1 MVFQPNV
8 SKLIEMRR
16 WPQMFILFAISTSL
30 IAAKPADAKTVDDKS
45 EAGPMKQYGVF
56 LERNPFNLQPPPKP
70 PPPPIVEEEEEPP
83 PDVKLTGIS
92 TLFNKKRVFLVSQPQ
107 GEPPKYL
114 RLEEGERDAGV
125 EVVSINPDEG
135 TVKVKIDSKT
145 TTLNF
150 EDHGFKPAPVKPKP
164 GSRPLGR
171 PTLTRP
177 GSRVQPSPQTRKPAL
192 KPSTSSRR
200 IPAPPKKPAA
210 QPRSFNFQRTPR
222 TTSPRTSSIQGGGFR
237 SSQPQAF
244 AVPVQAVGG
253 GTTRTIQLN
262 NQVKQAQPKRVEVQ
276 GTPEERILVYLN
288 QQDKESGV
296 TRVTYQMGDKV
307 WTADKVTP
315 PFPVS
320 VNEALGEK

>member
-1 MVFQPNV
+1 LTIEHFQGRNVHSASSIRDVGSDVGETAGQLTGNFRRRNSLFPMVFQPNV

-135 TVKVKIDSKT
+135 TVK
-145 TTLNF
+145 
-150 EDHGFKPAPVKPKP
+150 
-164 GSRPLGR
+164 
-171 PTLTRP
+171 
-177 GSRVQPSPQTRKPAL
+177 
-192 KPSTSSRR
+192 
-200 IPAPPKKPAA
+200 
-210 QPRSFNFQRTPR
+210 
-222 TTSPRTSSIQGGGFR
+222 
-237 SSQPQAF
+237 
-244 AVPVQAVGG
+244 
-253 GTTRTIQLN
+253 
-262 NQVKQAQPKRVEVQ
+262 
-276 GTPEERILVYLN
+276 
-288 QQDKESGV
+288 
-296 TRVTYQMGDKV
+296 
-307 WTADKVTP
+307 
-315 PFPVS
+315 
-320 VNEALGEK
+320 